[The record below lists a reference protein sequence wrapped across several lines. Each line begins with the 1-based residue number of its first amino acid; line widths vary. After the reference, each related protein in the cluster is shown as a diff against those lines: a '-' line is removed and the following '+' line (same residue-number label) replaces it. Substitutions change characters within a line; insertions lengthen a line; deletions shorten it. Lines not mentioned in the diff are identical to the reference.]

1 MNDHVY
7 TTLYEN
13 VQNTFDFIPPEVV
26 DMYIYMQNMDLS
38 TSSCIPGIN
47 IRMCKSALD
56 AIPSKFRH
64 LFATSLFSAKF
75 PTAWTC
81 AFVTLIPKSG
91 EKRNV
96 GNWRPISQ
104 TNIVHGQLLSF
115 LQNNDILSEF
125 QFGFLPEKSTYEA
138 VFNVLRHMYS
148 TVNNNKLM
156 GVLFLDIAKA
166 FNCINHLLLF
176 KKMREAGMSHRVITW
191 FRLYLAQTQCVKY
204 GDVISTSMNVENG
217 IAQGTVLGPLIFIF
231 YINDCV
237 NILDKVKITMFADDC
252 ILYYSSN
259 SWNQIQT
266 VLQRELD
273 NFVAWTI
280 RNNLRLNES
289 KTQAMIVGSR
299 TNCQKIKIAS
309 RSVYMTKMSNLL
321 NNIII

>member
-1 MNDHVY
+1 
-7 TTLYEN
+7 
-13 VQNTFDFIPPEVV
+13 
-26 DMYIYMQNMDLS
+26 MYIYMQNLDLS

-81 AFVTLIPKSG
+81 AYVILIPKSG

-104 TNIVHGQLLSF
+104 TNIFAKFWKKIVHGQRLSF
-115 LQNNDILSEF
+115 RQNNDILSEF
-125 QFGFLPEKSTYEA
+125 QFGFLPEKLTYEA
-138 VFNVLRHMYS
+138 VFNVLLHMYS

-166 FNCINHLLLF
+166 FICINHLLLYN
-176 KKMREAGMSHRVITW
+176 KMRDAGMSHRVITS
-191 FRLYLAQTQCVKY
+191 FRSYLARTQCVKY

-252 ILYYSSN
+252 ILYYSG
-259 SWNQIQT
+259 
-266 VLQRELD
+266 
-273 NFVAWTI
+273 NF
-280 RNNLRLNES
+280 
-289 KTQAMIVGSR
+289 
-299 TNCQKIKIAS
+299 
-309 RSVYMTKMSNLL
+309 
-321 NNIII
+321 